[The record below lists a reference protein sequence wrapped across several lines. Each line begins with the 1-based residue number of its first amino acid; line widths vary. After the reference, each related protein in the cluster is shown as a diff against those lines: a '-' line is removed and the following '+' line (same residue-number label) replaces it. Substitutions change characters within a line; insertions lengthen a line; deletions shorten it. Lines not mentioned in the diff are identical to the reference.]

1 MTDSSSC
8 CCSYVVVA
16 DSDDHRS
23 LRADSGNEDPSS
35 NAAVT
40 ANEGAFDKL
49 KQWLEDYQIIS
60 FLGLSF
66 ACVLP
71 LADLLT
77 DMTIALPGYYHAG
90 LLESFMVQIGAI
102 ASGSVLGYISLST
115 TLGIWGTTSRLPLW
129 ARLQLMAG
137 GVFTFPITPVF
148 LIAAAVA
155 FFIYFHHLD
164 VEAENKNVFQ
174 AVGMIAVVASL
185 GMWLSL
191 LVLRCNTLHASDEQV
206 QETLSTLI
214 ALQESGPVLRD
225 DKGLKEFLESP
236 HPLVTKLYTPTV
248 RNAMPK
254 VKRNRYLWTD
264 RDECM
269 TDRLD
274 KHGWEGYSYIGS
286 IGDPLT
292 ALLMPRTIARSRVCL
307 DLGNDMTGDCAQLLL
322 QCLPTCIIES
332 ASLSLAMSSK
342 VSNETIKDLQLL
354 PFTVHGLSLYFHHRP
369 EANKVTDDAFKH
381 LPDNLKDLAL
391 VLVGSEITDK
401 ALKELPEGLT
411 TFSLYANKHI
421 TDDGL
426 KSLPKSLTEF
436 SLSMAWQGSITGDFL
451 AFLPESV
458 TELTISMSELGPKD
472 ITDVP
477 FKNISPHVLRLTL
490 QLDSNTGITGDLF
503 GLLPA
508 TITHLDLNLN
518 SNENITS
525 EAFRLLPRGLKGFSV
540 SLNSNKTISDE
551 AFSYLPAGLQ
561 ELSIDLDSNK
571 HITSEAMKHLP
582 KDLTHLTV
590 SADKDS
596 KLSND
601 AFDTLPNSL
610 KRVRL
615 YLQDTESI
623 TDQAFKCLPSGIETL
638 RLSVSGPSISDAA
651 FKDLPADLTFLSL
664 SLGSKNESRI
674 TDGALKCL
682 PPKLTTLVLYD
693 GEDVLSEDSVKAL
706 STKVKV
712 VRTG

>member
-1 MTDSSSC
+1 MPE
-8 CCSYVVVA
+8 
-16 DSDDHRS
+16 R
-23 LRADSGNEDPSS
+23 
-35 NAAVT
+35 
-40 ANEGAFDKL
+40 
-49 KQWLEDYQIIS
+49 IIS
-60 FLGLSF
+60 WSRWRRTCPVRGSLGTLTN
-66 ACVLP
+66 P
-71 LADLLT
+71 ADLVSA
-77 DMTIALPGYYHAG
+77 INKRHASTG
-90 LLESFMVQIGAI
+90 GCDHTSKFCFGPM
-102 ASGSVLGYISLST
+102 LGYCMT
-115 TLGIWGTTSRLPLW
+115 TIRSAPVSYGHRQVI
-129 ARLQLMAG
+129 M
-137 GVFTFPITPVF
+137 TPFCVTKPV
-148 LIAAAVA
+148 LDADIPVLAEYIVKSVGHAVAAAVA